1 MHADN
6 DLAIVQAI
14 QAGDKNSFAL
24 LAAKYDAKIQR
35 LIFRFVKNES
45 ITQELTQDSFIKA
58 YRALPNFRGDSA
70 FYTWLYRIAVNVA
83 KTWLIQNNNIEFS
96 STFINQ
102 KDETFDLQDTLIDNN
117 TPDNSLHNQQLMSL
131 IQRTVDNLPHDLRT
145 ALTLREIEGLSYEEI
160 AKIMECPIG
169 TVRSRIF
176 RARDILT
183 QKLSVLVDPG
193 NI

>member
-14 QAGDKNSFAL
+14 QAGNKDSFAL
-24 LAAKYDAKIQR
+24 LVAKYDVKIQR

-58 YRALPNFRGDSA
+58 YRALHNFRGDSA

-83 KTWLIQNNNIEFS
+83 KTWLIQNNNVEFS
-96 STFINQ
+96 SNYTNQ
-102 KDETFDLQDTLIDNN
+102 EDETFDLQDTLIDNN
-117 TPDNSLHNQQLMSL
+117 TPDDALHNQQLMSL

-145 ALTLREIEGLSYEEI
+145 ALTLREIDGLSYEEI
-160 AKIMECPIG
+160 AVVMDCPIG

-183 QKLSVLVDPG
+183 QKLSVLVD
-193 NI
+193 